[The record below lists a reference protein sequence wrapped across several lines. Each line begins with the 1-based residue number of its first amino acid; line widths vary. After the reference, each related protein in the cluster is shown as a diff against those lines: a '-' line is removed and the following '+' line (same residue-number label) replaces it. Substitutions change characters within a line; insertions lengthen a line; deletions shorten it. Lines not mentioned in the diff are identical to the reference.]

1 MKSILNNFQIN
12 ARNCGGD
19 PEGTL
24 ADALSRHF
32 GVPRP
37 AFREVAV
44 LNRSVDSRRGDPMLN
59 YKLLIDVAEEYAA
72 KFSPATDGELAAL
85 APARPDL
92 PESALMY
99 PLVLGTGPAG
109 IFGALV
115 LALAGCRPIVVDRGF
130 EVDKRVADH
139 EKFLRTRELDEESNL
154 LIGEGGAGTFSDGK
168 LYTGTRD
175 VRGRFAIDALVEAG
189 APPEIRFHSR
199 PHVGSDYLR
208 KTCAALRRRI
218 IDLGGEF
225 RFGANVR
232 ELATR
237 DGRFAGVKLASGETL
252 EGPALLL
259 APGLGGRQLVRELA
273 ARFAGAEPKPFQ
285 IGCRIEHPQQF
296 VDLRQYRG
304 SRPECLGAAEYHI
317 AAGGVS
323 SFCMCPGGTLV
334 NASAWK
340 NHSCTNGM
348 SEHARS
354 GEFANAALIATLRP
368 EEFASLEEPFALI
381 DELEREIFRRGGSD
395 YTFPAQD
402 ASAFLA
408 GDKRLSR
415 RTGSAETGYVPERLD
430 DLLPRRVRDT
440 LAKALRE
447 FDRRMPGFIRH
458 GVFVGAEPCVS
469 SPLRLTRSEHGEW
482 SVLPGVYPAGE
493 GVGAAGGIV
502 SAACDG
508 MRSAE
513 AMLRAFPKR
522 GA

>member
-12 ARNCGGD
+12 ARRCGTD
-19 PEGTL
+19 PEGSL
-24 ADALSRHF
+24 AEALGSHF
-32 GVPRP
+32 GIPRQ
-37 AFREVAV
+37 AFREVV
-44 LNRSVDSRRGDPMLN
+44 ILYRSVDSRRGDPTLN
-59 YKLLIDVAEEYAA
+59 YKLLLDVAEEHAA
-72 KFSPATDGELAAL
+72 KFAPATDAELAAL
-85 APARPDL
+85 APARPEL
-92 PESALMY
+92 PDSGLTH

-109 IFGALV
+109 IFGALM
-115 LALAGCRPIVVDRGF
+115 LALAGCRPVILDRGF

-175 VRGRFAIDALVEAG
+175 VRGRFVLDALVEAG
-189 APPEIRFHSR
+189 APPEIRCHSR

-208 KTCAALRRRI
+208 KTCAALRKKI

-225 RFGANVR
+225 RFGAHVR
-232 ELATR
+232 ELVTR
-237 DGRFAGVKLASGETL
+237 GGRFAGVKLASGETL
-252 EGPALLL
+252 AGDALLL
-259 APGLGGRQLVRELA
+259 APGLGGRELVRELA
-273 ARFAGAEPKPFQ
+273 TSFGGAKQKPFQ
-285 IGCRIEHPQQF
+285 LGCRIEHPQEF
-296 VDLRQYRG
+296 IDLRQYRG

-317 AAGGVS
+317 SAGGVS

-354 GEFANAALIATLRP
+354 GEFANAALIVTLRP
-368 EEFASLEEPFALI
+368 EEFFSPAEPFALI
-381 DELEREIFRRGGSD
+381 NELEREIFLRGGSD

-415 RTGSAETGYVPERLD
+415 RSGSAETGYIPARID
-430 DLLPRRVRDT
+430 DLLPMKIRDT

-458 GVFVGAEPCVS
+458 GVLVGAEPCVS
-469 SPLRLTRSEHGEW
+469 SPLRLTRNERGEW
-482 SVLPGVYPAGE
+482 AALPGVYPAGE

-508 MRSAE
+508 MRGAE
-513 AMLRAFPKR
+513 AMLRAFPKTN
-522 GA
+522 A

>member
-1 MKSILNNFQIN
+1 MKSILTNFQIN
-12 ARNCGGD
+12 ARRCGGD
-19 PEGTL
+19 PERAL
-24 ADALSRHF
+24 AEALSRHF
-32 GVPRP
+32 GVPRQT
-37 AFREVAV
+37 FREIAV
-44 LNRSVDSRRGDPMLN
+44 LSRSVDSRRGDPTLN
-59 YKLLIDVAEEYAA
+59 YKLLLDVAEEHAA
-72 KFSPATDGELAAL
+72 KFAPATDAELAAL
-85 APARPDL
+85 APARPEL
-92 PESALMY
+92 PESALTH

-109 IFGALV
+109 IFGALT
-115 LALAGCRPIVVDRGF
+115 LALAGCRPVILDRGF
-130 EVDKRVADH
+130 EVDRRVADH
-139 EKFLRTRELDEESNL
+139 ERFLRTRELDEESNL

-175 VRGRFAIDALVEAG
+175 ARGRFVLDALVGAG

-199 PHVGSDYLR
+199 PHVGSDFLR

-218 IDLGGEF
+218 IELGGEF
-225 RFGANVR
+225 RFGAHVR
-232 ELATR
+232 ELVTR
-237 DGRFAGVKLASGETL
+237 GGRFAGVKLASGETL
-252 EGPALLL
+252 EGDALLL
-259 APGLGGRQLVRELA
+259 APGLGGRELVRELA
-273 ARFAGAEPKPFQ
+273 AFFGGAEPKPFQ
-285 IGCRIEHPQQF
+285 IGCRIEHPQHF

-317 AAGGVS
+317 AAGSVS
-323 SFCMCPGGTLV
+323 SFCMCPGGMLV

-368 EEFASLEEPFALI
+368 EEFGSPDGQFALI
-381 DELEREIFRRGGSD
+381 DKLEREIFRRGGGD

-402 ASAFLA
+402 ASAFLK
-408 GDKRLSR
+408 GEKRLSR
-415 RTGSAETGYVPERLD
+415 RMGSAETGYIPERLD
-430 DLLPRRVRDT
+430 DLLPQRVRDT
-440 LAKALRE
+440 LSGALRE

-482 SVLPGVYPAGE
+482 SALPGVYPAGE

-508 MRSAE
+508 MRGAE

-522 GA
+522 NA